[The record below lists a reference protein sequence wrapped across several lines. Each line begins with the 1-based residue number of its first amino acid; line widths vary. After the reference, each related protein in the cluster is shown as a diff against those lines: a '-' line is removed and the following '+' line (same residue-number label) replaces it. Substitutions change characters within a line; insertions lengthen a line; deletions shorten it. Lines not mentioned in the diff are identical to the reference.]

1 MPLYGKTLAEILAES
16 LTELSTN
23 TNLTRLGPGGKARAI
38 LEAVSKRLEEAY
50 TTFDLNLA
58 RAFLSTAPGQYLKL
72 IGDLLGLPSEPSVAA
87 SASADLQNV
96 KFYVDTGT
104 FSTINSGGDISL
116 SRGTIIS
123 SEPND
128 AGVLYRLTSDT
139 TLLAG
144 QSSGWVSV
152 EATSP
157 GSNYN
162 IGSGVLRYHSFSGYT
177 DYLNSSLKVTNIY
190 PIANGKNFESDTNY
204 RYRLSKR
211 VLEAEAANE
220 TAIRLAALSAPG
232 VADVILVPRYRGIG
246 TFGII
251 IKSVGPVVN
260 SSLIDVVTAKVLS
273 VQGYGSIAY
282 IKGPK
287 EIGFACKIN
296 IYYDKQMTTTDLSL
310 LEANMIESVTTNVN
324 SLDIGDSLYVGKLTA
339 SLYPFSTNILNI
351 GEAGKPLAESYIYRS
366 TRLEDNRIRQ
376 QLLGDYITASDER
389 VIVEPSISNAI
400 TFASYFSRR

>member
-23 TNLTRLGPGGKARAI
+23 TNLTRLGPGGKARTI

-152 EATSP
+152 EATS
-157 GSNYN
+157 
-162 IGSGVLRYHSFSGYT
+162 H
-177 DYLNSSLKVTNIY
+177 
-190 PIANGKNFESDTNY
+190 
-204 RYRLSKR
+204 
-211 VLEAEAANE
+211 
-220 TAIRLAALSAPG
+220 
-232 VADVILVPRYRGIG
+232 
-246 TFGII
+246 
-251 IKSVGPVVN
+251 
-260 SSLIDVVTAKVLS
+260 
-273 VQGYGSIAY
+273 
-282 IKGPK
+282 
-287 EIGFACKIN
+287 
-296 IYYDKQMTTTDLSL
+296 
-310 LEANMIESVTTNVN
+310 
-324 SLDIGDSLYVGKLTA
+324 
-339 SLYPFSTNILNI
+339 
-351 GEAGKPLAESYIYRS
+351 
-366 TRLEDNRIRQ
+366 
-376 QLLGDYITASDER
+376 
-389 VIVEPSISNAI
+389 
-400 TFASYFSRR
+400 